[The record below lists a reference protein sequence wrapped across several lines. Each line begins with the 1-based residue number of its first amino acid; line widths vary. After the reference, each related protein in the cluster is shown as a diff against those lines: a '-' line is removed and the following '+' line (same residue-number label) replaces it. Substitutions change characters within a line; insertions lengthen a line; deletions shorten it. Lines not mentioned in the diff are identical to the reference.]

1 MTEVTTSAFADLGL
15 VGPLLKNIRKE
26 GFESPTPIQENAIP
40 LLLEGR
46 DMIGLAQTG
55 GGKTAAFALPTLQ
68 RLSETAGK
76 RRPST
81 PRALILAPT
90 RELAKQIADSI
101 FPFNRGLGLK
111 QTAIFGGAP
120 MGKQIGLLRQ
130 GVDVL
135 VATPGRLLD
144 HKKRGSINLS
154 EIEIFILDEA
164 DRMLDMGFIHDVK
177 AIAADLPE
185 EHQTVLFS
193 ATMTP
198 NVKKLAQQILRNPA
212 YVEMEQETA
221 VADTISHKVMF
232 LDGQNKRALLTEVL
246 EKEDPAQAIIFAKT
260 KAGSDN
266 LARALSQQDYTV
278 AAIHGDK
285 HQSMREK
292 ILRRFRNGSLR
303 FLVATDVAA
312 RGIDVPGID
321 MVINYDL
328 PMEPEN
334 YVHRVGRT
342 GRNGERGQAISFCDG
357 KDKGLL
363 RLIEKQ
369 IDQKIEVDADHAFHV
384 EVKEEK
390 VGRGYKGGRRTGGR
404 PSGKPGQKSY
414 KSRKPRG
421 PKKEFGESR
430 RVKPG
435 SKPSGP
441 KKNSNANGNNKFV
454 KARKPAGGPK
464 RRAA

>member
-1 MTEVTTSAFADLGL
+1 MTTSAFADLGL
-15 VGPLLKNIRKE
+15 EGPLLKNIQKE
-26 GFESPTPIQENAIP
+26 GFESPTPIQESAIP

-55 GGKTAAFALPTLQ
+55 GGKTAAFGLPMLQ
-68 RLSETAGK
+68 RLSETAG
-76 RRPST
+76 RRTPNT

-101 FPFNRGLGLK
+101 FPFNKGLGLK

-130 GVDVL
+130 GIDVL

-144 HKKRGSINLS
+144 HKKRGSIKFD
-154 EIEIFILDEA
+154 EIDIFILDEA

-177 AIAADLPE
+177 DIAASLPE
-185 EHQTVLFS
+185 NHQTVLFS
-193 ATMTP
+193 ATMTA
-198 NVKKLAQQILRNPA
+198 NVRKLASQILRNPA
-212 YVEMEQETA
+212 YVEMPQETA
-221 VADTISHKVMF
+221 VAETISHKVMF
-232 LDGQNKRALLTEVL
+232 LDGKNKRALLNDVL
-246 EKEDPAQAIIFAKT
+246 DKENPGQAIIFAKT
-260 KAGSDN
+260 KAGADN
-266 LARALSQQDYTV
+266 LARALSSNDCTV
-278 AAIHGDK
+278 ASIHGDK

-303 FLVATDVAA
+303 YLVATDVAA

-342 GRNGERGQAISFCDG
+342 GRNGESGQAISFCDG
-357 KDKGLL
+357 RDKGLL
-363 RLIEKQ
+363 RQIERQ
-369 IDQKIEVDADHAFHV
+369 IDQKIEVDDEHQFHV
-384 EVKEEK
+384 DVKEEK
-390 VGRGYKGGRRTGGR
+390 GGRGYKGRGRSSGKPG
-404 PSGKPGQKSY
+404 GKPGQKFSRA
-414 KSRKPRG
+414 RKPRG
-421 PKKEFGESR
+421 PKNALGESR
-430 RVKPG
+430 RVKPEG
-435 SKPSGP
+435 KSGGP
-441 KKNSNANGNNKFV
+441 NKNSNANGKNKFV
-454 KARKPAGGPK
+454 KSRKPSGGPK